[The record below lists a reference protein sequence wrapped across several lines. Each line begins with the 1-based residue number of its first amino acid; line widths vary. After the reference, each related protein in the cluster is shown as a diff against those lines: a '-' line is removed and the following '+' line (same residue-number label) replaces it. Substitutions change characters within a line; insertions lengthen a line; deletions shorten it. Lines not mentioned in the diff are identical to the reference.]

1 MIKICIETD
10 GYKFIGYNIFGHANF
25 APKGKD
31 IVCSAVSSIAQTA
44 ILGLNEILK
53 KNIIFEQDISLGF
66 LKVMINNPDKDS
78 DLIIRTMALAL
89 ERLEKIYPQNISVKY
104 NKLN

>member
-44 ILGLNEILK
+44 ILGLK
-53 KNIIFEQDISLGF
+53 F
-66 LKVMINNPDKDS
+66 
-78 DLIIRTMALAL
+78 
-89 ERLEKIYPQNISVKY
+89 KY
-104 NKLN
+104 NTC

>member
-53 KNIIFEQDISLGF
+53 RILF
-66 LKVMINNPDKDS
+66 LS
-78 DLIIRTMALAL
+78 
-89 ERLEKIYPQNISVKY
+89 KILVWVFKGND
-104 NKLN
+104 